1 MKLDLAYQRKL
12 LVVWFLVFTL
22 LVALCIH
29 LATCF
34 WPISIEP
41 LGVKSVFAELH
52 LTRAGMD
59 LHTTQLI

>member
-1 MKLDLAYQRKL
+1 MKLDLAYQRML
-12 LVVWFLVFTL
+12 LVVRSLGFTL

-34 WPISIEP
+34 WLFSIEP
-41 LGVKSVFAELH
+41 LGVKSVFAELN
-52 LTRAGMD
+52 LTRTGMD